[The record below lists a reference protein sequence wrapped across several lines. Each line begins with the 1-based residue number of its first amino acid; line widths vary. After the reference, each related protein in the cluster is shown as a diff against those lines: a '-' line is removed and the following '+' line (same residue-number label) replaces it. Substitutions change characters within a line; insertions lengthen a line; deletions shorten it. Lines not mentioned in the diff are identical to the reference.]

1 MTGPY
6 DSVIGLKKD
15 IAIKRFL
22 HQTPYKYE
30 MGSHDVRLAGV
41 YVKADTETGK
51 ALEFES
57 FMFPAFH

>member
-6 DSVIGLKKD
+6 DSVIGLKKE

-30 MGSHDVRLAGV
+30 LASHDVRLSGA
-41 YVKADTETGK
+41 YIQADAETGK
-51 ALEFES
+51 ALKFES
-57 FMFPAFH
+57 FTYPAF